1 MKKLLTMLALALA
14 LPAAGC
20 GGGTKHETKPAT
32 DLGDH
37 LAHSYALS
45 TSTYNRFACTTCH
58 YTEATPPDSRIYPGG
73 SLHDSASR
81 PDWFDGY
88 SKQYLDTV
96 NFCLLY
102 FMRGEQMQVGDGD
115 GDALYEYLSSI
126 SPDTTAPAVH
136 YTFVLSL
143 TALNVATGDKNHGK
157 TIYDQAC
164 KVCHGAAGS
173 GSGRISDATTALD
186 PLLANEYD
194 SLFPGVDHNVVV
206 TEKVRHGQFYGI
218 GGNMPFF
225 SEEALSDS
233 DLTDLLAY
241 LNDGWNL

>member
-1 MKKLLTMLALALA
+1 MRRLVLLFTLVA
-14 LPAAGC
+14 AAGC
-20 GGGTKHETKPAT
+20 SGGTKHETKPAA

-37 LAHSYALS
+37 LAHSFELS
-45 TSTYNRFACTTCH
+45 TSTYNRFACSTCH
-58 YTEATPPDSRIYPGG
+58 YFTATAPAGRIYPGG

-88 SKQYLDTV
+88 SKQYLDSV

-102 FMRGEQMQVGDGD
+102 FMRGEQLVPGDAD
-115 GDALYEYLSSI
+115 GDALYEYLASI

-136 YTFVLSL
+136 YTFVLNL
-143 TALNVATGDKNHGK
+143 TALNVATGDKVHGK
-157 TIYDQAC
+157 TLYDEAC
-164 KVCHGAAGS
+164 RVCHGSPGS
-173 GSGRISDATTALD
+173 GSGRISAATTALSAQ
-186 PLLANEYD
+186 LASDYD
-194 SLFPGVDHNVVV
+194 TLFPGVDHNVVV

-241 LNDGWNL
+241 LQDGWNL